1 MTGRRAPE
9 RGGGKRRSTCYT
21 CDPGSELKKESGL
34 ETFRCKD
41 NKRDVGE
48 TRTSYSYEYIR
59 ASITVVRRVIV
70 MVTIE
75 SVN

>member
-1 MTGRRAPE
+1 M
-9 RGGGKRRSTCYT
+9 
-21 CDPGSELKKESGL
+21 KKESGL